1 MARSSRKKSSS
12 LADRF
17 DSLRST
23 LTSIGSRAS
32 AIAATA
38 FLVVLAVLVLWGV
51 PQLRHRMDAQVM
63 AGGSATTVDYIDAP
77 GWFDGKRR
85 AEVADRVAMAV
96 GDGSVL
102 DPNRLAKARAALQ
115 TTGWFH
121 SIEQVRLADDGGFL
135 VEATF
140 VRPFAVVR
148 HGEFDY
154 LVDEAAR
161 LLPMQWTAGHR
172 PAEPHYIAIVGT
184 AEPNRGD
191 YGSAWPGGDVAAAL
205 ELTRLL
211 IGKPWYAEIA
221 AIDLSQYAQD
231 QTLSLITR
239 NNGRLLWGRAPSDR
253 SVAEVTPD
261 AKLRT
266 LDYLY
271 ATQKR
276 IDSGGGRSIDLRGDL
291 VTVRADAASA
301 ASNDAAPAN

>member
-1 MARSSRKKSSS
+1 MARSTRKKSSS

-23 LTSIGSRAS
+23 LTTLSGRAS
-32 AIAATA
+32 TIAAFA
-38 FLVVLAVLVLWGV
+38 FLAVLGVLALWGV
-51 PQLRHRMDAQVM
+51 PKLRERMDAQ
-63 AGGSATTVDYIDAP
+63 AIARGGASTVDYINAP
-77 GWFDGKRR
+77 AWFDGKRR
-85 AEVADRVAMAV
+85 AEVSERVTMAV
-96 GDGSVL
+96 GDGSAL
-102 DPNRLAKARAALQ
+102 DPNRLAKARAALL

-135 VEATF
+135 VDATF
-140 VRPFAVVR
+140 VRPFAVIR

-154 LVDEAAR
+154 LVDESAR

-184 AEPNRGD
+184 SEPNRGD
-191 YGSAWPGGDVAAAL
+191 YGTAWPGVDVAAAL
-205 ELTRLL
+205 ELTKLL
-211 IGKPWYAEIA
+211 LAKPWYSEIA
-221 AIDLSQYAQD
+221 AIDLSQFAQD

-291 VTVRADAASA
+291 VTVRAEPAAEGSSA
-301 ASNDAAPAN
+301 N

>member
-1 MARSSRKKSSS
+1 MARSTRRKSSS

-17 DSLRST
+17 DSLRATLTAFGARGST
-23 LTSIGSRAS
+23 LA
-32 AIAATA
+32 AIA
-38 FLVVLAVLVLWGV
+38 VVAVLTVLVAWGV
-51 PQLRHRMDAQVM
+51 PKLRARVDARALAT
-63 AGGSATTVDYIDAP
+63 AGSTAVDFVNAP
-77 GWFDGKRR
+77 VWFDGKRR
-85 AEVADRVAMAV
+85 AEVSERVAMAV

-121 SIEQVRLADDGGFL
+121 SIEQVRLADEGGFL

-140 VRPFAVVR
+140 VRPFAVIR

-154 LVDEAAR
+154 LVDESAR

-172 PAEPHYIAIVGT
+172 PAEPHYIAVVGT

-191 YGSAWPGGDVAAAL
+191 YGSPWPGGDVAAAL
-205 ELTRLL
+205 ELARLL

-231 QTLSLITR
+231 QTLALVTR

-261 AKLRT
+261 AKIRT

-271 ATQKR
+271 ATQRR

-291 VTVRADAASA
+291 VTVRADAAA
-301 ASNDAAPAN
+301 DTAPAN

>member
-1 MARSSRKKSSS
+1 MARSTRKKSSS
-12 LADRF
+12 FADRF
-17 DSLRST
+17 DSLRSM
-23 LTSIGSRAS
+23 LVSGSGRAS
-32 AIAATA
+32 TIAAFA
-38 FLVVLAVLVLWGV
+38 VVACLGVLALWGV
-51 PQLRHRMDAQVM
+51 PKLRDRLDAQVM
-63 AGGSATTVDYIDAP
+63 ATGGATSVDYTNAP
-77 GWFDGKRR
+77 VWFDGKRR
-85 AEVADRVAMAV
+85 AEVAERVAMAV

-102 DPNRLAKARAALQ
+102 DPNRLAKARAALL

-140 VRPFAVVR
+140 VRPFAVIR

-154 LVDEAAR
+154 LVDDQAR

-184 AEPNRGD
+184 SEPNRGD
-191 YGSAWPGGDVAAAL
+191 YGSPWPGVDVAAGL
-205 ELTRLL
+205 ELARLL
-211 IGKPWYAEIA
+211 IAKPWCSEVA

-239 NNGRLLWGRAPSDR
+239 NNGRLLWGRAPNDR

-266 LDYLY
+266 IDYLY
-271 ATQKR
+271 ASQRR
-276 IDSGGGRSIDLRGDL
+276 IDSGGGRTIDLRGDL
-291 VTVRADAASA
+291 VTVRAETPVDQAT
-301 ASNDAAPAN
+301 AP

>member
-12 LADRF
+12 FADRF
-17 DSLRST
+17 DSLRIV
-23 LTSIGSRAS
+23 LTSISARGS
-32 AIAATA
+32 AIAAIA
-38 FLVVLAVLVLWGV
+38 FLAVLAVLALWGV
-51 PQLRHRMDAQVM
+51 PKLRERMDAQAM
-63 AGGSATTVDYIDAP
+63 AIGGANTVDYIDAP

-85 AEVADRVAMAV
+85 AEVSDRVAMAV

-191 YGSAWPGGDVAAAL
+191 YGAAWPGGDVAAAL
-205 ELTRLL
+205 ELTKLL
-211 IGKPWYAEIA
+211 IGKPWYPEIA
-221 AIDLSQYAQD
+221 AIDLSQFSQD

-291 VTVRADAASA
+291 VTVRADAATDA
-301 ASNDAAPAN
+301 APDAAPAN